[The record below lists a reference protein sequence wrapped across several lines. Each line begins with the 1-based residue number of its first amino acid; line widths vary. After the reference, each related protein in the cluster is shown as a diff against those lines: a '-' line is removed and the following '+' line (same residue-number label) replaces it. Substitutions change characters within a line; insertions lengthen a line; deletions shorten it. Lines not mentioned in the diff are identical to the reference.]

1 MSTHLDP
8 LILQKL
14 QAFAQRRRKLIVRRG
29 IYAAVATLL
38 VAMMLVAFLDWAFV
52 LPDAVRWTLSGAA
65 YLAIVVVEWR
75 SCWRLLLRT
84 PGSRQ
89 LARLIEHAEPRLRE
103 DLLSAVE
110 LGDEGA
116 GQVFDSEQ
124 FRALVQTDVAAR
136 VEKLD
141 VEQLLPAKLLRR
153 YAFIAAAIGVGCLV
167 AFALTGFQFGT
178 LMMRAL
184 LPMANFA
191 RVSKVKVKIVEPSPA
206 EMRVAQGDT
215 LPLIIELSGQSSNKA
230 TLETFTPSGGREV
243 VPMTPLER
251 DRFSATIQVGRE
263 NVFYRVRAGD
273 ALTKKYQLE
282 AVARPAVVEFQ
293 KAYTYPGYAKLEA
306 KTVTEEN
313 GDLAALEG
321 SQVELHLR
329 TNQKVREAELRIEQG
344 KKNTVVPLVQQG
356 DVLTAKVPIDAS
368 GIYRV
373 HLVGAE
379 SGFENKFSPEY
390 ELRAEPD
397 LVPQVELEL
406 PKQDLIL
413 PSNEIVDVQ
422 GSASDDFA
430 LAKVFA
436 DGEDQRWEVEG
447 NHAGDRSGRES
458 ESRAALGFVR
468 SRSQTRRPSDDEA
481 GGDGFEGQPGG
492 VASAAGDDHGSGL
505 RDEAVAGTGFVPA
518 IAGVAQDGASRGD
531 GSGQAGQRCA
541 PAIRATWRW
550 RPAAQAGAHAR
561 LGEHRGPGAKK
572 CGHDETVVHG
582 AARCDAGA

>member
-1 MSTHLDP
+1 MQS
-8 LILQKL
+8 
-14 QAFAQRRRKLIVRRG
+14 
-29 IYAAVATLL
+29 
-38 VAMMLVAFLDWAFV
+38 
-52 LPDAVRWTLSGAA
+52 
-65 YLAIVVVEWR
+65 
-75 SCWRLLLRT
+75 
-84 PGSRQ
+84 
-89 LARLIEHAEPRLRE
+89 
-103 DLLSAVE
+103 
-110 LGDEGA
+110 
-116 GQVFDSEQ
+116 
-124 FRALVQTDVAAR
+124 DVAAR
-136 VEKLD
+136 VERLD
-141 VEQLLPAKLLRR
+141 MERLLPANLLRR
-153 YAFIAAAIGVGCLV
+153 YAFIAAGIGLACLV

-243 VPMTPLER
+243 VPMTPLAR

-293 KAYTYPGYAKLEA
+293 KAYTYPAYTKLQP

-313 GDLAALEG
+313 GDIAAIEG

-329 TNQKVREAELRIEQG
+329 TNQKVRDAELRIEQG
-344 KKNTVVPLVQQG
+344 KKNTVVPLVAQG

-397 LVPQVELEL
+397 LVPQVELES

-430 LAKVFA
+430 LAKVSQLVKIN
-436 DGEDQRWEVEG
+436 DGKWKETVLATEPGAKVKVERRWDLFEQGVKPGDLVTMKLVAVDLKG
-447 NHAGDRSGRES
+447 NRA
-458 ESRAALGFVR
+458 ESRPLQVTITAAGFETKRLQALGGYRQLLELLKTEQTAAAALVK
-468 SRSQTRRPSDDEA
+468 QATEA
-481 GGDGFEGQPGG
+481 RQQFE
-492 VASAAGDDHGSGL
+492 
-505 RDEAVAGTGFVPA
+505 
-518 IAGVAQDGASRGD
+518 
-531 GSGQAGQRCA
+531 
-541 PAIRATWRW
+541 
-550 RPAAQAGAHAR
+550 R
-561 LGEHRGPGAKK
+561 LGEGDPQRKQVLMPVSASIEDLVQKHADTMKQLAAALRDAAPGHESGDPGADRAVADP
-572 CGHDETVVHG
+572 GG
-582 AARCDAGA
+582 AHVARRRRAAS